1 MLKFLLDEHI
11 SPKVAEGLRRY
22 NREWVAIPL
31 VEWQNGEFLGQDDAN
46 CLMEAFVQG
55 LTFVTYDQRSIA
67 PLLKRWAEEGR
78 DHCGV
83 IFVDHKTIRP
93 SAIGALVQSL
103 VQLFHE
109 TGNSDWENRVCY
121 LRR

>member
-11 SPKVAEGLRRY
+11 SPKVAEGLRRR
-22 NREWVAIPL
+22 NRDLVVIAL
-31 VEWQNGEFLGQDDAN
+31 VEWQNGKFMGQDDAN
-46 CLMEAFVQG
+46 CLMAALAQE
-55 LTFVTYDQRSIA
+55 LTLVTYDQRSIA

-78 DHCGV
+78 DHGGV

-93 SAIGALVQSL
+93 SGIRALIQSL
-103 VQLFHE
+103 VQLFRE
-109 TGNSDWENRVCY
+109 TGNSNWENRVCY